1 MRTGFN
7 EAGLG
12 TSGPISQN
20 TNRTSYGTGGNR
32 SATLS
37 TYYGGKK
44 STLTE
49 SKYIKHIPCEACGSS
64 DANSLF
70 DDGHQYC
77 FACETYVAGDGTTTK
92 VSKKPMNKELKFYD
106 SATYL
111 SIVDRSIT
119 SATCIAFGVKQDN
132 GKHYYPYYNPDGSMV
147 AIKTRSVE
155 DKAFSVTGDFKDA
168 TLFGQNLFAK
178 SGRYLT
184 ICEGELDALA
194 AYQMQG
200 SKYPCVSIRSGAS
213 GALKDCKAQYEWI
226 DSFENIVLAFDAD
239 EPGQKAAQAVAELF
253 GGKVK
258 IMKHRTGYKDAC
270 DYLENNASKEFVDT
284 WWGAESYIPDG
295 IVQGNSLWDMVSA
308 PIEKA
313 DCDYPYEA
321 LNKLTYGIRKGELV
335 MVTAGSGL
343 GKSQF
348 LREIVWHILNKTTD
362 NIGLMFLEEGVRK
375 TARSLMS
382 LAINKP
388 IHLPDVEVSPE
399 ELKDAFDR
407 TLGSDRVYL
416 FDHFGSTSLE
426 NIVNRVRYM
435 AKGLGCGYVFLDHIS
450 IIVSGGDVGDER
462 KALDAIMTK
471 LRMIVQETGIS
482 LICVSH
488 LKRNEGRGHEEG
500 AVTSL
505 AQLRGSGAIAQL
517 SDIVIGLERNG
528 QAEDMIE
535 RNTTS
540 VRVLKN
546 RFSGYTGNCGS
557 LLYNGQTG
565 RMLEIKDTL

>member
-20 TNRTSYGTGGNR
+20 TNRTSYGTGGSR
-32 SATLS
+32 SPTLS

-44 STLTE
+44 STLTK

-155 DKAFSVTGDFKDA
+155 DKAFSVAGDFKDA

-258 IMKHRTGYKDAC
+258 IMKHKTGYKDAC

-482 LICVSH
+482 LVCVSH

-546 RFSGYTGNCGS
+546 RFSGYTGNCGA

>member
-1 MRTGFN
+1 MT
-7 EAGLG
+7 
-12 TSGPISQN
+12 Q
-20 TNRTSYGTGGNR
+20 
-32 SATLS
+32 
-37 TYYGGKK
+37 
-44 STLTE
+44 
-49 SKYIKHIPCEACGSS
+49 SKFVKHLPCEHCGSS
-64 DANSLF
+64 NANALY
-70 DDGHQYC
+70 DDGHTHC
-77 FACETYVAGDGTTTK
+77 FKCETYTASNGETTTMK
-92 VSKKPMNKELKFYD
+92 VVKPMNKDIQFYD
-106 SATYL
+106 SATNS
-111 SIVDRSIT
+111 SIADRGIT
-119 SATCIAFGVKQDN
+119 SATCLTYGVKQAT
-132 GKHYYPYYNPDGSMV
+132 GKHYYPFYDADGTLAAV
-147 AIKTRSVE
+147 KTRDVAN
-155 DKAFSVTGDFKDA
+155 KQFSIAGDFNGA
-168 TLFGQNLFAK
+168 TLFGQQLFAK
-178 SGRYLT
+178 AGRYLT
-184 ICEGELDALA
+184 VCEGELDAMA

-200 SKYPCVSIRSGAS
+200 SKYPCVSVRNGAAA
-213 GALKDCKAQYEWI
+213 ALKDCKAQYEWI
-226 DSFENIVLAFDAD
+226 DSFENIVIAFDAD
-239 EPGQKAAQAVAELF
+239 EAGQKASQAVAELF

-258 IMKHRTGYKDAC
+258 VMKHKKGYKDAC
-270 DYLENNASKEFVDT
+270 DYLANGSGKEFIDC
-284 WWGAESYIPDG
+284 WWGAEAYVPDG
-295 IVQGNSLWDMVSA
+295 IIQGNTLWDMVSA

-313 DCDYPYEA
+313 DCDYPYEE

-348 LREIVWHILNKTTD
+348 LREIVWHILCKTND

-382 LAINKP
+382 LAVNKP
-388 IHLPDVEVSPE
+388 IHLPDVEVTPE

-407 TLGSDRVYL
+407 TLGSDRIYL

-435 AKGLGCGYVFLDHIS
+435 AKGLGCGYVFLDHLS

-462 KALDAIMTK
+462 KALDSIMTK
-471 LRMIVQETGIS
+471 LRMLVQETGIS

-488 LKRNEGRGHEEG
+488 LKRPESKGHEEG
-500 AVTSL
+500 AATSL

-528 QAEDMIE
+528 QAQDMIE

-546 RFSGYTGNCGS
+546 RFSGYTGNCGA
-557 LLYNGQTG
+557 LLYNGKTG

>member
-20 TNRTSYGTGGNR
+20 TNRTSYGTGGSR

-546 RFSGYTGNCGS
+546 RFSGYTGNCGA

>member
-1 MRTGFN
+1 MV
-7 EAGLG
+7 GLNM
-12 TSGPISQN
+12 TD
-20 TNRTSYGTGGNR
+20 
-32 SATLS
+32 
-37 TYYGGKK
+37 
-44 STLTE
+44 
-49 SKYIKHIPCEACGSS
+49 SKYLKHIPCNSCGST
-64 DANSLF
+64 DANSLY
-70 DDGHQYC
+70 DDDHQYC
-77 FACETYVAGDGTTTK
+77 FACETYVAGDGTTTQTK
-92 VSKKPMNKELKFYD
+92 VVKPMNKDIQFYD
-106 SATYL
+106 NASSL
-111 SIVDRSIT
+111 SIVSRGIT
-119 SATCIAFGVKQDN
+119 SATCIAYGVRQAND
-132 GKHYYPYYNPDGSMV
+132 KHFYPYFDADGVLSAV
-147 AIKTRSVE
+147 KTRDVE
-155 DKAFSVTGDFKDA
+155 TKSFSIAGDFKEA
-168 TLFGQNLFAK
+168 MLFGQNLFTK

-200 SKYPCVSIRSGAS
+200 SKYPCVSVRNGAQA
-213 GALKDCKAQYEWI
+213 ALKDCKTQYEWI
-226 DSFENIVLAFDAD
+226 DSFENIVICFDAD

-258 IMKHRTGYKDAC
+258 VMKHKKGYKDAC
-270 DYLENNASKEFVDT
+270 DYLENGSGKEFIDA

-295 IVQGNSLWDMVSA
+295 IVQGNSLWDVVSA

-313 DCDYPYEA
+313 DCDYPYDS

-348 LREIVWHILNKTTD
+348 LREIVWHILNKTDDT
-362 NIGLMFLEEGVRK
+362 IGLMFLEEGVRK

-382 LAINKP
+382 LAVNKP
-388 IHLPDVEVSPE
+388 IHLPDVEVTPE

-407 TLGSDRVYL
+407 TLGTDRIYL

-426 NIVNRVRYM
+426 NIINRVRYM
-435 AKGLGCGYVFLDHIS
+435 AKGLNCGYVFLDHLS

-488 LKRNEGRGHEEG
+488 LKRPESKGHEEG
-500 AVTSL
+500 AATSL

-528 QAEDMIE
+528 QAQDMIE
-535 RNTTS
+535 RNTTQ

-565 RMLEIKDTL
+565 RMLEIQDTL

>member
-20 TNRTSYGTGGNR
+20 TNRTSYGTGGSR
-32 SATLS
+32 SPTLS

-482 LICVSH
+482 LVCVSH

-546 RFSGYTGNCGS
+546 RFSGYTGNCGA

>member
-20 TNRTSYGTGGNR
+20 TNRTSYGTGGSR
-32 SATLS
+32 SPTLS

-426 NIVNRVRYM
+426 NIINRVRYM
-435 AKGLGCGYVFLDHIS
+435 AKGLSCGYVFLDHIS

-482 LICVSH
+482 LVCVSH

-528 QAEDMIE
+528 QAEDQIE

-546 RFSGYTGNCGS
+546 RFSGYTGNCGA

>member
-1 MRTGFN
+1 MT
-7 EAGLG
+7 
-12 TSGPISQN
+12 
-20 TNRTSYGTGGNR
+20 
-32 SATLS
+32 
-37 TYYGGKK
+37 
-44 STLTE
+44 TE
-49 SKYIKHIPCEACGSS
+49 SKFVKHTPCDACGSS
-64 DANSLF
+64 NANSLY
-70 DDGHQYC
+70 DDGHTYC
-77 FACETYVAGDGTTTK
+77 FSCETHVSGDGTETITTTK
-92 VSKKPMNKELKFYD
+92 KKPMNKDIQFYD
-106 SATYL
+106 NASTL

-119 SATCIAFGVKQDN
+119 SSTCLAYGVRQSND
-132 GKHYYPYYNPDGSMV
+132 KHFYPYYDADGVLSAV
-147 AIKTRSVE
+147 KTRNVDTKE
-155 DKAFSVTGDFKDA
+155 FSIAGDFKDA
-168 TLFGQNLFAK
+168 LLFGQTQFNK
-178 SGRYLT
+178 GGRYLT

-226 DSFENIVLAFDAD
+226 DSFENIVLCFDAD
-239 EPGQKAAQAVAELF
+239 EPGVKASQAVAELF

-258 IMKHRTGYKDAC
+258 VMKHKKGYKDAC
-270 DYLENNASKEFVDT
+270 DYLMHNASKEFVDS
-284 WWGAESYIPDG
+284 WWASEEYVPDG
-295 IVQGNSLWDMVSA
+295 IVQGNSLWEVVSA

-313 DCDYPYEA
+313 DCDYPYDG

-362 NIGLMFLEEGVRK
+362 NVGLMFLEEGVRK

-382 LAINKP
+382 LAVNKP

-407 TLGSDRVYL
+407 TLGSDRIYL

-435 AKGLGCGYVFLDHIS
+435 AKGLNCGYVFLDHLS

-471 LRMIVQETGIS
+471 LRMLVQETGIS

-488 LKRNEGRGHEEG
+488 LKRPESKGHEEG
-500 AVTSL
+500 AATSL

-528 QAEDMIE
+528 QAQDLME

-546 RFSGYTGNCGS
+546 RFSGYTGHAGS

-565 RMLEIKDTL
+565 RMLEIQDTL

>member
-20 TNRTSYGTGGNR
+20 TNRTSYGTGGSR
-32 SATLS
+32 SPTLS

-426 NIVNRVRYM
+426 NIINRVRYM
-435 AKGLGCGYVFLDHIS
+435 AKGLSCGYVFLDHIS

-482 LICVSH
+482 LVCVSH

-546 RFSGYTGNCGS
+546 RFSGYTGNCGA

>member
-1 MRTGFN
+1 MEVT
-7 EAGLG
+7 
-12 TSGPISQN
+12 Q
-20 TNRTSYGTGGNR
+20 
-32 SATLS
+32 
-37 TYYGGKK
+37 
-44 STLTE
+44 
-49 SKYIKHIPCEACGSS
+49 SKFVKHIPCTECGSS
-64 DANSLF
+64 DGNSLY
-70 DDGHQYC
+70 DDDHEYC
-77 FACETYVAGDGTTTK
+77 HVCHAYKSGDGSVTK
-92 VSKKPMNKELKFYD
+92 QQQRKPMNKDIQFYD
-106 SATYL
+106 NANSNSISA
-111 SIVDRSIT
+111 RNIT
-119 SATCIAFGVKQDN
+119 QASCLAYGVKQDPTGN
-132 GKHYYPYYNPDGSMV
+132 RHYYPYYDADGVMV
-147 AIKTRSVE
+147 AVKTRNVPE
-155 DKAFSVTGDFKDA
+155 KNFSIAGDFKDA
-168 TLFGQNLFAK
+168 TLFGQQNFTK
-178 SGRYLT
+178 GGRYLT

-200 SKYPCVSIRSGAS
+200 SKYPCVSIRNGAS
-213 GALKDCKAQYEWI
+213 AALKDCKAQYEWI
-226 DSFENIVLAFDAD
+226 DSFENIVICFDGD
-239 EPGQKAAQAVAELF
+239 EPGMKASQAVAELF

-258 IMKHRTGYKDAC
+258 VMKHKKGFKDAC
-270 DYLENNASKEFVDT
+270 DYLKDNAVKEFIDSF
-284 WWGAESYIPDG
+284 WSAESYIPDG
-295 IVQGNSLWDMVSA
+295 IIQGNSLWEVVST

-382 LAINKP
+382 LAVNRP
-388 IHLPDVEVSPE
+388 IHLPDVEVTSE

-407 TLGSDRVYL
+407 TLGTDRLYL

-435 AKGLGCGYVFLDHIS
+435 AKGLNCGYVFLDHLS

-471 LRMIVQETGIS
+471 LRMLVQETGIS

-488 LKRNEGRGHEEG
+488 LKRPEAKGHEEG
-500 AVTSL
+500 AATSL

-528 QAEDMIE
+528 QATDLIE
-535 RNTTS
+535 RNTTH

-546 RFSGYTGNCGS
+546 RFSGFTGQAGH
-557 LLYNGQTG
+557 LLYQSHTG
-565 RMLEIKDTL
+565 RMLETVEEL

>member
-20 TNRTSYGTGGNR
+20 TNRTSYGTGGSR
-32 SATLS
+32 SPTLS

-155 DKAFSVTGDFKDA
+155 DKAFSVAGDFKDA

-546 RFSGYTGNCGS
+546 RFSGYTGNCGA

>member
-20 TNRTSYGTGGNR
+20 TNRTSYGTGGSR
-32 SATLS
+32 SPTLS

-407 TLGSDRVYL
+407 TLGTDRLYL

-528 QAEDMIE
+528 QAADMIE

>member
-20 TNRTSYGTGGNR
+20 TNRTSYGTGGSR
-32 SATLS
+32 SPTLS

-155 DKAFSVTGDFKDA
+155 DKAFSVAGDFKDA

-194 AYQMQG
+194 SYQMQG

-226 DSFENIVLAFDAD
+226 DSFETIVLAFDAD

-426 NIVNRVRYM
+426 NIINRVRYM

-528 QAEDMIE
+528 QAEDQIE

-546 RFSGYTGNCGS
+546 RFSGYTGNCGA

>member
-1 MRTGFN
+1 MN
-7 EAGLG
+7 
-12 TSGPISQN
+12 
-20 TNRTSYGTGGNR
+20 
-32 SATLS
+32 
-37 TYYGGKK
+37 
-44 STLTE
+44 E
-49 SKYIKHIPCEACGSS
+49 SKFIKHIPCEECGSS
-64 DANSLF
+64 NANALY
-70 DDGHQYC
+70 DDGHTHC
-77 FACETYVAGDGTTTK
+77 FKCETTK
-92 VSKKPMNKELKFYD
+92 KSVDEVTIPKVNKMKGLDFYD
-106 SATYL
+106 TATYTGIPNRGL
-111 SIVDRSIT
+111 AT
-119 SATCIAFGVKQDN
+119 ATCLTYGVKQND
-132 GKHYYPYYNPDGSMV
+132 GKHYYPYYDSDGTLT
-147 AIKTRSVE
+147 AIKTRSVA
-155 DKAFSVTGDFKDA
+155 DKQFSIAGDFSSA
-168 TLFGQNLFAK
+168 TLFGQQLFPK
-178 SGRYLT
+178 GGRYLT

-200 SKYPCVSIRSGAS
+200 SKYPCVSIRNGAQA
-213 GALKDCKAQYEWI
+213 ALKDCKAQYEWI
-226 DSFENIVLAFDAD
+226 DSFENVVICFDAD
-239 EPGQKAAQAVAELF
+239 EAGQKASQAVAELF

-258 IMKHRTGYKDAC
+258 VMKHKKGYKDAC
-270 DYLENNASKEFVDT
+270 DYLENGSGKEFVDA
-284 WWGAESYIPDG
+284 WWSAESYVPDG
-295 IVQGNSLWDMVSA
+295 IVQGNSLWDIVSA

-313 DCDYPYEA
+313 DCDYPYES

-348 LREIVWHILNKTTD
+348 LREIVWHILNKTPD

-382 LAINKP
+382 LAVNKP
-388 IHLPDVEVSPE
+388 IHLPDVEISPE

-407 TLGSDRVYL
+407 TLGSDRIYL

-435 AKGLGCGYVFLDHIS
+435 AKGLGCGYVFLDHLS

-462 KALDAIMTK
+462 KALDSIMTK
-471 LRMIVQETGIS
+471 LRMLVQETGIS

-488 LKRNEGRGHEEG
+488 LKRPESKGHEEG
-500 AVTSL
+500 AATSL

-528 QAEDMIE
+528 QAQDMIE

-546 RFSGYTGNCGS
+546 RFSGYTGNCGA
-557 LLYNGQTG
+557 LLYNGSTG